1 MSAYDKAEFL
11 KQILK
16 EGEEYAG
23 IILGKEGQ
31 PDYHLIL
38 LPGQKE
44 DVTWQVAMGWAA
56 SIGGQLPDRRDQ
68 SLLYANLKE
77 KFDVRWYWSCEQH
90 ATESAWA
97 WIQYFY
103 YGTQYASLK
112 DIDYRARAVRRLVL
126 Q

>member
-16 EGEEYAG
+16 EGEQYAG

-44 DVTWQVAMGWAA
+44 DVTWQVAMDWAA

-77 KFDVRWYWSCEQH
+77 KFDARWYWSCEQH

-97 WIQYFY
+97 WVQGFG
-103 YGTQYASLK
+103 YGLQHYGRK
-112 DIDYRARAVRRLVL
+112 GHDCRARAVRRLVL